1 MTPFTDSELLRARN
15 GLSVDEAL
23 VFDRIANE
31 ARGMD
36 AAVELLE
43 ACRLRFPRWNA
54 VYYALDKLYCL

>member
-1 MTPFTDSELLRARN
+1 VTPFTDSELLLARE

-23 VFDRIANE
+23 VFDSMANE

-43 ACRLRFPRWNA
+43 ASRLRSLHWGA
-54 VYYALDKLYCL
+54 VYYSLTRLYCH